1 MSLSSPSPCASP
13 ADRSAWT
20 EWVRVSLIAT
30 AVTPRAASLVTKEPH
45 RVGVRGGCTPACRHA
60 THPSVEPGA
69 IRMPRR
75 RADVQGAHAQ
85 HVGHGPEEVLR
96 KP

>member
-1 MSLSSPSPCASP
+1 
-13 ADRSAWT
+13 
-20 EWVRVSLIAT
+20 VRLPRRPVGVDSVGAGVVDAT
-30 AVTPRAASLVTKEPH
+30 AVTPRAASLVTRELH
-45 RVGVRGGCTPACRHA
+45 RVGVRGDCTPACRHA

-69 IRMPRR
+69 IRTPRR

-85 HVGHGPEEVLR
+85 RVGLGPDEVLR